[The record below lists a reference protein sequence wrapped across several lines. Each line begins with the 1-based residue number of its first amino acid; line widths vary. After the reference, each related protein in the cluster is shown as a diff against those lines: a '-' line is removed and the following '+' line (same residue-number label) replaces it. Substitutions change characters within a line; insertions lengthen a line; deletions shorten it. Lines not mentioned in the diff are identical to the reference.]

1 MRYFLFIYEWK
12 NSFGEGNVSFGIS
25 STFFPSKEF
34 AKDKALEVCDY
45 EMIKRNDLSIKNII
59 EFSSEEDYNN
69 YFEK

>member
-1 MRYFLFIYEWK
+1 MVEFFEDVKGKDFSYEEGKRYAAMVDLTE
-12 NSFGEGNVSFGIS
+12 
-25 STFFPSKEF
+25 EF